1 MEDIVH
7 GTFSDE
13 RQEVER
19 RLGDVLD
26 AVARKDFKRLASF
39 HLDSPKF
46 SKFSKFSKFNDNA
59 PLERQ
64 DIDVSNQIE
73 QDELGSVDNFKGEF
87 DDLRIDVFGPVA
99 ITTSIFRYTFEA
111 DGCSRTRLSRR
122 VMNYS
127 AFLSPAFPARTAF
140 NRAVLHATKCAS
152 AVAG

>member
-19 RLGDVLD
+19 RLGEVLD
-26 AVARKDFKRLASF
+26 AVATKDFKRLASF

-46 SKFSKFSKFNDNA
+46 SKFNDNA

-64 DIDVSNQIE
+64 NIDVSNQIE

-111 DGCSRTRLSRR
+111 DDEPGAAAIRASLIF
-122 VMNYS
+122 VNVHGDWQI
-127 AFLSPAFPARTAF
+127 AHEHLSPYA
-140 NRAVLHATKCAS
+140 
-152 AVAG
+152 AGD